1 MLWEIF
7 DLYRIYWIEIIVL
20 HILWFMNC
28 IVIFFFFFSVAN
40 QEDLDDDTGCTP
52 PYTPP
57 PPAYQGVWFFLIK
70 LIKEHHCLFLLSVFF
85 FMSHVT
91 ILCYRKMLDLYM
103 IYLIETIVPHIL
115 WFVIV
120 FHSIVISDWCRLDWV
135 TQSHSKT
142 PTYTPFYFTD
152 CGAESEA
159 GAATP
164 PPYDYEGVDIWRIVM
179 LAIEH
184 WYEFKWSS
192 IYANWDYNFL
202 ILQGHQHQS
211 IVMMKKKVFI
221 FNDLLSCY
229 GYPRLM
235 PIGWC
240 HSIPF

>member
-57 PPAYQGVWFFLIK
+57 PPAYQGVWFFFNQT
-70 LIKEHHCLFLLSVFF
+70 HQGASLFISTFCFF
-85 FMSHVT
+85 LCHMK

-115 WFVIV
+115 WFAIV
-120 FHSIVISDWCRLDWV
+120 FHSIVIWDWCRLDWV

-164 PPYDYEGVDIWRIVM
+164 PPYDYEGVYIWRIVM
-179 LAIEH
+179 LNIEH
-184 WYEFKWSS
+184 
-192 IYANWDYNFL
+192 
-202 ILQGHQHQS
+202 
-211 IVMMKKKVFI
+211 
-221 FNDLLSCY
+221 
-229 GYPRLM
+229 
-235 PIGWC
+235 
-240 HSIPF
+240 